1 MVIPIVIVVAI
12 PIFLGI
18 VYMPAFEQ
26 PEEVEPEVISEEPD
40 MSILYFMLMGI
51 WIIFL
56 LRILIQLKRGTFK
69 AMQRY

>member
-26 PEEVEPEVISEEPD
+26 PEEVEPKVISEEPD